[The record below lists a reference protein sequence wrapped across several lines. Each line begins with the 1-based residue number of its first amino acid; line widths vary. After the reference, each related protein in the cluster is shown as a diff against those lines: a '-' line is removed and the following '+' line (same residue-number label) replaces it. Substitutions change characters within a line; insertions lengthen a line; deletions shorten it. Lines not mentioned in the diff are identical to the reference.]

1 MKNYAQRPRNGT
13 FMCAFMTVIMTIL
26 LSSPVRSET
35 RIDYQG
41 IYEMQALFLYNFA
54 NFVEWPETAFPADG
68 SPVKLCLFGGVP
80 LDTFVRVFDGTL
92 IRDRELAISQT
103 HDIND
108 IIEGCQ
114 ILFVGFDKREFLD
127 SFFADIKHIFVLS
140 VSAIEEFAREGG
152 VVSIHRNSDQ
162 MQIEVNLDTAIK
174 NGLYISS
181 DLLSIARVLE

>member
-1 MKNYAQRPRNGT
+1 
-13 FMCAFMTVIMTIL
+13 
-26 LSSPVRSET
+26 
-35 RIDYQG
+35 
-41 IYEMQALFLYNFA
+41 MQALFLYNFA